1 MSLLGSII
9 PLLLSILAVFFIPC
23 LIVGLWRKRPVL
35 SFILASLVMFI
46 TLVVPTIIKT
56 LQAMVIYGEGDPQ
69 LVAGLI
75 SQAIVAVILSLVIYL
90 PLLFLF
96 QWFILRRHR
105 RKNPTVD
112 ADKTFSWGWNKAR
125 HCKIYSCNPSP
136 VISSYEHG
144 IYWYVL
150 WWITRTSLVMT
161 EEGVTLALSP
171 SSKWHRPT
179 YLNRSLACGD

>member
-112 ADKTFSWGWNKAR
+112 ADKTFS
-125 HCKIYSCNPSP
+125 
-136 VISSYEHG
+136 
-144 IYWYVL
+144 
-150 WWITRTSLVMT
+150 
-161 EEGVTLALSP
+161 
-171 SSKWHRPT
+171 
-179 YLNRSLACGD
+179 